1 MSGSKTQETAC
12 WFGGPELLR
21 ERQAAWERYA
31 RWAAMKK
38 SFLSPS
44 AAVASV
50 GFLYQLLPPESR
62 KRPPDVRGVALMHR
76 MLAVLE
82 AR

>member
-1 MSGSKTQETAC
+1 
-12 WFGGPELLR
+12 
-21 ERQAAWERYA
+21 
-31 RWAAMKK
+31 MKK